1 MSERLPSRRKALS
14 LLLKVGCS
22 RKVVEHCKAVET
34 VAVQI
39 AKACE
44 KKGINVN
51 VQLVQIGALLHDIG
65 RSKTHSV
72 DHVVV
77 GMEIA
82 ESLGL
87 PGTVVSIIGCHVGGG
102 ITVDEAKRLGWP
114 VKDYLP
120 RTLEEKI
127 VAYADKLIEGLRRV
141 PVERTIGKLSRD
153 LGETHSSIE
162 RVKRLHAE
170 ISSLIGD
177 LDADSHVA

>member
-1 MSERLPSRRKALS
+1 M
-14 LLLKVGCS
+14 
-22 RKVVEHCKAVET
+22 
-34 VAVQI
+34 QI
-39 AKACE
+39 ARACE
-44 KKGINVN
+44 KKGLNVD
-51 VQLVQIGALLHDIG
+51 VQLVEIGALLHDIG

-87 PGTVVSIIGCHVGGG
+87 PETVVSIIGRHVGGG
-102 ITVDEAKRLGWP
+102 IPIDEAERLGWP

-127 VAYADKLIEGLRRV
+127 VAYADKLIEGLRKV
-141 PVERTIGKLSRD
+141 PIEQTIEKLSWD
-153 LGETHSSIE
+153 LGETHPAIE

-170 ISSLIGD
+170 ISSVIGD
-177 LDADSHVA
+177 LDAESHAA

>member
-14 LLLKVGCS
+14 LLLKAGCS
-22 RKVVEHCKAVET
+22 RKVVEHCKAVAA

-39 AKACE
+39 ARAFE
-44 KKGINVN
+44 KKGLNVD
-51 VQLVQIGALLHDIG
+51 VQLVEIGALLHDIG

-87 PGTVVSIIGCHVGGG
+87 PETVVSIIGRHVGGG
-102 ITVDEAKRLGWP
+102 IPIDEAERLGWP

-141 PVERTIGKLSRD
+141 PIEQTIEKLSWD
-153 LGETHSSIE
+153 LGETHPAIE

-170 ISSLIGD
+170 ISSVIGD
-177 LDADSHVA
+177 LDAKSHAA